1 MANRCKRMTDFSVC
15 DEGNLSYI
23 PKEQN
28 EKDDIHLSDDLPR
41 IRTQSQVKRYQINAN
56 LTG

>member
-1 MANRCKRMTDFSVC
+1 MTDFSVC